1 MRASN
6 RSAKHLGEGKLV
18 ARNTLD
24 SIVCVGFRR
33 GFERIMNSTRL
44 LYLVKGIGS
53 GSTCGFHVIRHGMIK
68 LKKRKIKCKTLGREN
83 TKVNFI
89 LYNLLQGQ

>member
-53 GSTCGFHVIRHGMIK
+53 GSTCGFHVIRHGMIQ
-68 LKKRKIKCKTLGREN
+68 LKKKNKCKTLGREN